1 MEDEIRAGTVL
12 VKANTLMPEGL
23 RLEAEPFI
31 PEWSVVKGYDG
42 CGLDRAIQEK
52 GWTFF
57 FLAGEVKAT
66 VFGTNRHSM
75 LRRTIAKILA
85 QGKADNFNC
94 LEITKVS
101 SVGAARFPWF
111 SYLTVSAKWRHIQKS
126 LWLVSGTQRPGLN
139 TKRASI
145 SLVPRMGSDAV
156 SLLPAMHQQAVEASV
171 EPAIV

>member
-1 MEDEIRAGTVL
+1 MESEIGTGTVL
-12 VKANTLMPEGL
+12 IKGDTLMPEGL
-23 RLEAEPFI
+23 RLEAGPFI

-42 CGLDRAIQEK
+42 YGLDRAIQEK

-75 LRRTIAKILA
+75 LRRTITKILA
-85 QGKADNFNC
+85 HGKADNFNC

-101 SVGAARFPWF
+101 SVGVARFLWF

-126 LWLVSGTQRPGLN
+126 LLLVSGTQRQGLN

-145 SLVPRMGSDAV
+145 RLVP
-156 SLLPAMHQQAVEASV
+156 
-171 EPAIV
+171 